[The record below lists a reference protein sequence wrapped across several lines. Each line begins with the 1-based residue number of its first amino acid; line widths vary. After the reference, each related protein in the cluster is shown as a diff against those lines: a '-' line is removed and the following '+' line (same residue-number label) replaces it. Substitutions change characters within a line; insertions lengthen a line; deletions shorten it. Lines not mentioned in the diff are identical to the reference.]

1 MSPLPQ
7 ELVEAVVAELD
18 DVESLKACS
27 LAGSQFRHGS
37 QRILLHSL
45 TLKTPLESVTPNYD
59 AACTFLSEAP
69 HVAGYITLLRI
80 QLPVRVP
87 TSADVEKLQQVLDR
101 LANVR
106 HCIIVGPSRRL
117 RGSLGALSPAG
128 TSVVF
133 DFFSRQRLRGL
144 CLRFISEIPTAAF
157 RQLVTAAPM
166 LSLCLV
172 SIQDGNNI
180 PGPFSPAV
188 PLDTLVL
195 DYAAQNVCAQ
205 LVHPEFRS
213 CIVSLR
219 RLSIPI
225 HYEYRE
231 DIMLA
236 AANTLQYLHFCC
248 KVYTTKFDVL
258 LPQLPK
264 VHSIEFAGVYHSGVP
279 QWINILSRFL
289 VSTSSPA
296 LGEITLTLF
305 PIRSASPHAVDAS
318 LLSPLDL
325 AIMAHPGAPRI
336 RWRTSFAAAVQTQFD
351 EFVLAVQGG
360 MPRAHAASRLVVE
373 SYDDRQDYRADFFPD
388 IWSVIPPIIH
398 TLRPVYICARVK
410 LIWLISATALCRNL
424 GVLSSLFELAVGT
437 LRPILLYESFYLSLY
452 APARWIQRQY
462 YPCSYKSLKGP
473 RRRRTFEP
481 VYARDVS
488 DASVGRGAIGCNP
501 DALEEGPAASPQ
513 RENAH
518 LVSFWLFGLRLE
530 LKEI

>member
-1 MSPLPQ
+1 MPSRFSLLLARRIPSSRVAVFFFSLIRTTIMSPSLPQ

-37 QRILLHSL
+37 QRILLRSL
-45 TLKTPLESVTPNYD
+45 TVKTPLESVTPNYD

-69 HVAGYITLLRI
+69 HVAGYITHLRI

-106 HCIIVGPSRRL
+106 YCIIVGTTRRL
-117 RGSLGALSPAG
+117 RGSSLGALSPAG
-128 TSVVF
+128 TSAVL

-144 CLRFISEIPTAAF
+144 YLRFISEIPMAAF
-157 RQLVTAAPM
+157 WQLVTAAPM

-172 SIQDGNNI
+172 SIQDGKGNM

-195 DYAAQNVCAQ
+195 DNAAQNVCAQ
-205 LVHPEFRS
+205 LVHPKFRS

-225 HYEYRE
+225 HCEYKE

-236 AANTLQYLHFCC
+236 AANTLQHLHFCC
-248 KVYTTKFDVL
+248 KEYSTDFDVQ

-264 VHSIEFAGVYHSGVP
+264 LHFIEFAGIYHSGVP

-305 PIRSASPHAVDAS
+305 PIRSASPHAVVAS

-336 RWRTSFAAAVQTQFD
+336 RWRMSFAAAVQAQFD
-351 EFVLAVQGG
+351 EFVLAVQDG
-360 MPRAHAASRLVVE
+360 MPRAHAAGRLVVE
-373 SYDDRQDYRADFFPD
+373 WYDDRQEYRAGFLPD
-388 IWSVIPPIIH
+388 IWSV
-398 TLRPVYICARVK
+398 V
-410 LIWLISATALCRNL
+410 
-424 GVLSSLFELAVGT
+424 
-437 LRPILLYESFYLSLY
+437 
-452 APARWIQRQY
+452 
-462 YPCSYKSLKGP
+462 
-473 RRRRTFEP
+473 
-481 VYARDVS
+481 
-488 DASVGRGAIGCNP
+488 
-501 DALEEGPAASPQ
+501 
-513 RENAH
+513 
-518 LVSFWLFGLRLE
+518 
-530 LKEI
+530 